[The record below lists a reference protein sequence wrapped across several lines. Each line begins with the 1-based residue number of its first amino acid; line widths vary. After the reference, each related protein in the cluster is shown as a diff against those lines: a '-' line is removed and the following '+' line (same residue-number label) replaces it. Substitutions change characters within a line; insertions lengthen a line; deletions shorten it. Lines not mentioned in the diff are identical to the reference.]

1 MRAIFRFLQ
10 SLEQFIQER
19 ALLIQTVGV
28 IVAIAISIVAIGV
41 SIYLGESSSQDMSA
55 LRKRVHE
62 VSEAVERAANSLKDS
77 VGQVNTAVEATTTAV
92 EAVEESADTLN
103 DSVQTVNNSVQNTTA
118 AVEAVEE
125 SADTLNDSVQ
135 TVNNSVQNTTAAVEA
150 VEESA
155 DTLNDSV
162 QTVNNSV
169 QTVDGS
175 VRGTTNA
182 VNILDGSVNDL
193 TETVREIEDPKLR
206 AGDLISVGPRRVGEE
221 DRVFLVAEVNGT
233 DVTLR
238 WITTWDVLDQSG
250 CEGRLIR
257 LLTNRE
263 VSQLAITPGAHIGS
277 AAGGC
282 FASLIS
288 GS

>member
-1 MRAIFRFLQ
+1 MRTIFRLLQ
-10 SLEQFIQER
+10 SLVQFPQEW
-19 ALLIQTVGV
+19 ALLIQTVSV
-28 IVAIAISIVAIGV
+28 IAAIVISIYFGV
-41 SIYLGESSSQDMSA
+41 SNSRDMSE
-55 LRKRVHE
+55 LRDRVRE
-62 VSEAVERAANSLKDS
+62 VSGAVELA
-77 VGQVNTAVEATTTAV
+77 
-92 EAVEESADTLN
+92 ADTLN
-103 DSVQTVNNSVQNTTA
+103 DAVDRVNVAVEATTA

-155 DTLNDSV
+155 DILNGSV

-182 VNILDGSVNDL
+182 VNILDGSVNNL

-221 DRVFLVAEVNGT
+221 DRVFLVAEANGT

-250 CEGRLIR
+250 CEGRLIS